1 MGRVIESHWTVALLL
16 VLAVACNT
24 NGAEPAQEKSTAVN
38 WQTDYRQAQQ
48 TRIDKQ
54 MPMLIYL
61 TMDGCPH
68 CHRML
73 ETSYENKLVA
83 GQITTQYVPAIIN
96 GSRQEDLAKQFGV
109 RIYPTTF
116 IVGPDN
122 RVVDKMEGFTTASEL
137 HRRLTIVSRYYARLA
152 RMKNNPRR

>member
-1 MGRVIESHWTVALLL
+1 MGRIIGSQWMGALLL
-16 VLAVACNT
+16 VLTVSCNT
-24 NGAEPAQEKSTAVN
+24 NAADPAQTKPTGVH

-48 TRIDKQ
+48 ARIDKQ

-73 ETSYENKLVA
+73 KTSYENKLVA
-83 GQITTQYVPAIIN
+83 GQIATQYVPAIIN
-96 GSRQEDLAKQFGV
+96 GTHQEDLAKQFGV

-122 RVVDKMEGFTTASEL
+122 RVVDKMEGFTTATEL
-137 HRRLTIVSRYYARLA
+137 HRRLTIVSRYYAQLA
-152 RMKNNPRR
+152 RMKSKPRR